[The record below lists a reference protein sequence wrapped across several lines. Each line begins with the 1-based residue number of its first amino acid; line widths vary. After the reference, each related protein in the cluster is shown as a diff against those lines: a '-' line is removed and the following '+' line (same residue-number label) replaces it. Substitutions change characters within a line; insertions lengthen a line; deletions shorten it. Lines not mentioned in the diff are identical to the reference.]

1 MKKPI
6 RVLFTLAAPLAAFGL
21 AIAWMMNPQGGPGA
35 GLTYDAVEASRG
47 AIRKIV
53 STSGPVRAL
62 VTVSIGSQIS
72 GQINTIPVDFNSEV
86 KSGDVLATIDPRTFE
101 AKVAQARADLSAA
114 KAALQNQDAALAKA
128 KAIKAVAERTQ
139 TRQQTLQDK
148 GFASGATFDAARRDS
163 EVATAEISVAQA
175 MIESAK
181 AVIIQREA
189 SLKQAEIDLERTRIL
204 SPING
209 TVISRTVDPGQTV
222 AASLQAPELF
232 KIAQD
237 LRRIRIEAQVNEADV
252 GAVAEGN
259 VVSFTVDAYPDRTFK
274 GKVTQ
279 VRLSATE
286 LNNIVTYTVIIEAS
300 NDDRKLFPGMTAN
313 VQIEVAK
320 VEDALRVP
328 NDALRFKMRGA
339 GGEDRGSGD
348 RGAGGGNRG
357 ERQIARLKTELELT
371 DEQERALRDAIGKL
385 FAERRSQGGGPA
397 GGGGGDADPSA
408 MRQRMQSTVEQTLAP
423 TLTEDQRAL
432 FDKWKRGRENTKSG
446 AIYVLDASGQPE
458 RRFVRLGVS
467 DDAFTQIVG
476 GQLVEAER
484 VVVRIKDAAK
494 R

>member
-6 RVLFTLAAPLAAFGL
+6 RVLFTLAAPLAAGAL
-21 AIAWMMNPQGGPGA
+21 AIAWMLNPQGGPGA
-35 GLTYDAVEASRG
+35 GLTYDAVDASKG
-47 AIRKIV
+47 AIRKVV

-72 GQINTIPVDFNSEV
+72 GQINTVPVDFNSEV
-86 KSGDVLATIDPRTFE
+86 KSGDVLATLDPRTFE
-101 AKVAQARADLSAA
+101 AKVGQARADLSAA
-114 KAALQNQDAALAKA
+114 KAAEQNQEAALAKA

-148 GFASGATFDAARRDS
+148 GFASGATFDAARRDA
-163 EVATAEISVAQA
+163 EVATADISVAEA

-252 GAVAEGN
+252 GAVAQGN
-259 VVSFTVDAYPDRTFK
+259 AVTFAVDAYPDRTFK

-286 LNNIVTYTVIIEAS
+286 LNNIVTYTVIIEAN

-320 VEDALRVP
+320 VESALRVP
-328 NDALRFKMRGA
+328 NDALRFKVRGA
-339 GGEDRGSGD
+339 QRESRGSD
-348 RGAGGGNRG
+348 GAGGGGRG

-371 DEQERALRDAIGKL
+371 DAQEQALRDALGKV
-385 FAERRSQGGGPA
+385 FSERRSQGGGGA
-397 GGGGGDADPSA
+397 GQGGGDADPSA
-408 MRQRMQSTVEQTLAP
+408 MRQRMQATIEQTLAP
-423 TLTEDQRAL
+423 LLSEDQREL

-446 AIYVLDASGQPE
+446 AVYVLDASGQPE

-467 DDAFTQIVG
+467 DDAFTEIVG
-476 GQLVEAER
+476 GQLVEGER
-484 VVVRIKDAAK
+484 VVVRTKDAAK